1 MSRRFFPWI
10 VIFMLCLWGCGS
22 DRRGQITMEHFP
34 QENQNV
40 SQGEEEKDLV
50 TIIEESRQDDTI
62 YLVLKVN
69 KKDQL
74 ISFGVTDSPR
84 TVQYS
89 YTDGTRIL
97 DKYGNFT
104 SISNLKP
111 GRAVVLGT
119 PDSQAR
125 LTTIQITD
133 RSWYQEEIYRYKID
147 PSIQML
153 TIGDTK
159 YHYGENVR
167 VFSGKSEVSMDQI
180 GKNDTICVQGIDKE
194 IISVRVTKGHGTI
207 ALTNTDLF
215 EGGWINLGTKIYTT
229 ITSNMV
235 MEVPEGTYLLS
246 VANDGY
252 GDTKKVKVKR
262 GQLTTVDLS
271 EYEGEGPS
279 FCEMTF
285 AVHVESARVC
295 VDGEEVDISAPVRI
309 KYGVHQLS
317 VEAQGYDAWTRQLVV
332 HSDKATIEIGEEDLS
347 GGDTSSTSTASANTS
362 TDSAITQD
370 DDTSVDTDRSDDTSA
385 SRTEAMDSY
394 LDTLS
399 DLIDSLAAT
408 TNED

>member
-22 DRRGQITMEHFP
+22 DRRGQTTMEHFP

-125 LTTIQITD
+125 LTTIQITEAGIRRRFTGI
-133 RSWYQEEIYRYKID
+133 RSTLPYR
-147 PSIQML
+147 
-153 TIGDTK
+153 
-159 YHYGENVR
+159 
-167 VFSGKSEVSMDQI
+167 
-180 GKNDTICVQGIDKE
+180 C
-194 IISVRVTKGHGTI
+194 
-207 ALTNTDLF
+207 
-215 EGGWINLGTKIYTT
+215 
-229 ITSNMV
+229 
-235 MEVPEGTYLLS
+235 
-246 VANDGY
+246 
-252 GDTKKVKVKR
+252 
-262 GQLTTVDLS
+262 
-271 EYEGEGPS
+271 
-279 FCEMTF
+279 
-285 AVHVESARVC
+285 
-295 VDGEEVDISAPVRI
+295 
-309 KYGVHQLS
+309 
-317 VEAQGYDAWTRQLVV
+317 
-332 HSDKATIEIGEEDLS
+332 
-347 GGDTSSTSTASANTS
+347 
-362 TDSAITQD
+362 
-370 DDTSVDTDRSDDTSA
+370 
-385 SRTEAMDSY
+385 
-394 LDTLS
+394 
-399 DLIDSLAAT
+399 
-408 TNED
+408 